1 MDMGFCG
8 KKFKIFDSHG
18 VGPFSFPLSLSLSL
32 SLSLKATLL
41 SCSER
46 VTIVPDVTSGPGAAV
61 TPLLQINEVGH
72 FYC

>member
-1 MDMGFCG
+1 VE
-8 KKFKIFDSHG
+8 KSSKFVTLTVLDHVHF
-18 VGPFSFPLSLSLSL
+18 LSLSLSL